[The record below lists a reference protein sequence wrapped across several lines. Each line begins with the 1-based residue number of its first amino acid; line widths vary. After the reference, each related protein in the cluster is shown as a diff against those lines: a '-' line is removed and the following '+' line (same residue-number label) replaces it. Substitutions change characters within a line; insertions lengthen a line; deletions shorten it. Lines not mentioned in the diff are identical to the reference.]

1 MDTSRLLMFIL
12 DNSKLNKSQWRLH
25 QQPLGGTT
33 ARGNWLRLV
42 YVNVILIL
50 LSGCAARTITI
61 ESSFPP
67 PLVSKIPLT
76 IGVYYPESLRTF
88 SYTEIDDYSGKDQYI
103 VNSGQSQIKLFE
115 TILPQMF
122 TQVVN
127 LDTPDTDNAAV
138 DAVLTPTL
146 NVFQLGLPD
155 KTKLKVFEI
164 WMQYNMRLTAPNGDF
179 IADWNMS
186 AYGKAPTESFKSIDS
201 GVQNAAEVAMRDM
214 AASFTL
220 GFTEIPDVK
229 DWLRTNN
236 NTP

>member
-1 MDTSRLLMFIL
+1 MSIL
-12 DNSKLNKSQWRLH
+12 DYSKLNISQWRLH
-25 QQPLGGTT
+25 QKPQEKPQGG
-33 ARGNWLRLV
+33 AIACSSWLRLM
-42 YVNVILIL
+42 YGSVILIL

-61 ESSFPP
+61 DSSFPT

-122 TQVVN
+122 TNVVK
-127 LDTPDTDNAAV
+127 LDQPDTDNAAV
-138 DAVLTPTL
+138 EAVLIPTL

-164 WMQYNMRLTAPNGDF
+164 WMQYNMRLTKPNGDF

-186 AYGKAPTESFKSIDS
+186 AYGKAPTESFKSVDS

-229 DWLRTNN
+229 DWLRANSN
-236 NTP
+236 SP